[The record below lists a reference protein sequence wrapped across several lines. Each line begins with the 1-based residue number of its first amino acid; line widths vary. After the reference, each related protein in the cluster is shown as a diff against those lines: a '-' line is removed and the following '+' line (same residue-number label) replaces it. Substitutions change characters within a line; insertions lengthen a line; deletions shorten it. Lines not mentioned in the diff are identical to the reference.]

1 MLYVDTEFGKWLL
14 NELDKRGWSQNELGR
29 RAGLTSG
36 TISNVINGVR
46 TPATDTLKAIA
57 SALKLP
63 KETVFREAGIL
74 SSVPE
79 QTMICGLPTPKPR
92 PWTIG
97 FSSNVNVLLNMPI
110 SLDFSKAIC

>member
-1 MLYVDTEFGKWLL
+1 MWWMNQLDFGNWLIA
-14 NELDKRGWSQNELGR
+14 EAEKRGIYLNDVAT
-29 RAGLTSG
+29 AGGMDKSTIFRIAKG
-36 TISNVINGVR
+36 TR
-46 TPATDTLKAIA
+46 TAGIDSILAIA

-97 FSSNVNVLLNMPI
+97 FSSNVNVLLKLPN
-110 SLDFSKAIC
+110 FA

>member
-1 MLYVDTEFGKWLL
+1 MMYVDTEFGKWLL

-79 QTMICGLPTPKPR
+79 QTKRLEA
-92 PWTIG
+92 
-97 FSSNVNVLLNMPI
+97 LLHLFEAMTDRQKDLLI
-110 SLDFSKAIC
+110 SQARWILSTRD